1 MALFRPFAGLTNRE
15 RLSDRVTILRFRH
28 LLEKHRLDVQILATV
43 NATIQQQENVEGY
56 VRSEIHCWTKAVRV
70 AGIKLE

>member
-43 NATIQQQENVEGY
+43 NATIQQQENAEATFVLKSIVG
-56 VRSEIHCWTKAVRV
+56 RRQSATL
-70 AGIKLE
+70 G